1 VRVVWIVLY
10 TSDAGGRQVQELFDA
25 LPNILMC
32 FLASTIT
39 LLWYEIYLSSSLLIS
54 PQSKYHRFLL
64 SIIFFIVVNITSI
77 TFTFL
82 ILFDSGGSWDS
93 LNNKFKN
100 FTILDSVTNVL
111 NSTGM
116 IFSGVLLSKNAKLV
130 FYGRVGEMVSRRIN
144 SISVFA
150 SIMFIGKTVV
160 LLVSL
165 AYQSLLGEQR
175 SDIE

>member
-1 VRVVWIVLY
+1 
-10 TSDAGGRQVQELFDA
+10 
-25 LPNILMC
+25 
-32 FLASTIT
+32 
-39 LLWYEIYLSSSLLIS
+39 
-54 PQSKYHRFLL
+54 
-64 SIIFFIVVNITSI
+64 VNITSI